1 MPEGDSI
8 RRAAARLG
16 ALEGARIEASAP
28 HPRGAAVARAVDGHV
43 LEAVEPLGK
52 NLLLRFDGGVVVH
65 SHLGMTGR
73 WRVVP
78 AGAPP
83 RGRPWLVLRG
93 ETFEARLWNGS
104 TLRLA
109 TAADLR
115 LGPDLLADETD
126 PALVAARIRAAD
138 PTRLLG
144 EALLDQRLV
153 AGIGNMWLAELLW
166 HGRLSPWARVG
177 DVEEEPLA
185 AALTWGRTAMRRAVA
200 GARPERSVYRR
211 AGRPCPRC
219 GTPIA
224 SRGLGD
230 RNRTAYWCPRC
241 QVPGPPGL
249 HDRG

>member
-8 RRAAARLG
+8 HRAAAMLR
-16 ALEGARIEASAP
+16 ALAGSRVEASAP
-28 HPRGAAVARAVDGHV
+28 HPRGSAVARAVDGHV
-43 LEAVEPLGK
+43 LEAVEPRGK

-78 AGAPP
+78 TGS
-83 RGRPWLVLRG
+83 RLLGRPWLVLRG
-93 ETFEARLWNGS
+93 PALEARLWNGS

-109 TAADLR
+109 NGADLR

-126 PALVAARIRAAD
+126 PALVANRLRRSA

-144 EALLDQRLV
+144 DALLDQRLV

-166 HGRLSPWARVG
+166 HGRLSPWLPIC
-177 DVEEEPLA
+177 DVEEEPLV
-185 AALTWGRTAMRRAVA
+185 AALAWGRTAMRQSVAVV
-200 GARPERSVYRR
+200 RPERAVYRR
-211 AGRPCPRC
+211 AGRPCRRC

-230 RNRTAYWCPRC
+230 RNRTAYWCPTC
-241 QVPGPPGL
+241 QVPGPSAP
-249 HDRG
+249 RKTA

>member
-1 MPEGDSI
+1 VPEGDSI

-16 ALEGARIEASAP
+16 ALAGSRVEASAP
-28 HPRGAAVARAVDGHV
+28 HPRGTAVARAVDGRV
-43 LEAVEPLGK
+43 LEAVEPVGK

-78 AGAPP
+78 AGAPL
-83 RGRPWLVLRG
+83 RGRPWLVLRAAAL
-93 ETFEARLWNGS
+93 EARLWNGS
-104 TLRLA
+104 LLRLA
-109 TAADLR
+109 NGDDLR
-115 LGPDLLADETD
+115 LGPDLLAESTE
-126 PALVAARIRAAD
+126 PAAVAVRLRAAD

-144 EALLDQRLV
+144 DALLDQRLV

-166 HGRLSPWARVG
+166 HARLSPWARLGEVDEESLVG
-177 DVEEEPLA
+177 ALA
-185 AALTWGRTAMRRAVA
+185 WGREAMRRSVS
-200 GARPERSVYRR
+200 GARPDRAVYRR

-219 GTPIA
+219 GTPLA

-249 HDRG
+249 PA